1 MVNKVLHCSNDPH
14 VPSLILSR
22 GVTSSPDIFFMSY
35 MCLFCC
41 RKPVICVSELLPGP
55 PSQGAPVL
63 ECRCCYC
70 HTCSAHRPSY
80 LPLPSI
86 SPGVQ
91 VLFSLSLSFFLTFS
105 STLLPATSLAFSSLP
120 LIHFTNFPVTFPV
133 FTVIHLFF
141 TPMNI
146 FGSH

>member
-1 MVNKVLHCSNDPH
+1 M
-14 VPSLILSR
+14 SR
-22 GVTSSPDIFFMSY
+22 GVTSSPVIFFMSY
-35 MCLFCC
+35 ITLFGCC
-41 RKPVICVSELLPGP
+41 KPVICVSVLLPGP

-91 VLFSLSLSFFLTFS
+91 VLLFLFLSLSSSHSPALFFLLRLWLSLPCHLF
-105 STLLPATSLAFSSLP
+105 TLLIFLLLSQFSLLSTYFSLP
-120 LIHFTNFPVTFPV
+120 IY
-133 FTVIHLFF
+133 
-141 TPMNI
+141 I
-146 FGSH
+146 FG